1 MEKVKERLFSKEQV
15 RGCILGGAVG
25 DALGYPVEFMSYDQ
39 IRKKYGNRGI
49 TELELDENGV
59 AEISDDTQ
67 MTLFTATGLLFA
79 STRGHTHG
87 VCGDPDSYV
96 RMHYMDWYATQTGG
110 HQGGYGG
117 SWLGWEKR
125 LYARRAPG
133 NTCMAALENLC
144 AGGTVENDSKG
155 CGGVM
160 RVAPAAICNDYCLL
174 PEGVIATM
182 AAKLAGITHKHPLG
196 RLSAAALVMIIRR
209 IVAENCP
216 ANFNCLAG
224 IVQRVATDV
233 LNTRIEYGEDSET
246 YYQSWPQECEK
257 LTALLRMTVNL
268 AFCPDTDEECI
279 RQIGQGWTA
288 DEALAIAVFCVLRH
302 PDSFE
307 DAVIAAVNHDGDSDS
322 TGAICGNI
330 MGVIVGE
337 RGIPRRF
344 LENLE
349 VKDLIDE
356 VADDFYMGCRIA
368 EYGPLEEISQEDARD
383 WELKYICSTSLHRKP
398 SWDAAEFKKEFGYTM
413 ECFRKTHDEKYYQ
426 KIRALRVQV
435 FNNTMS
441 IVKERRYWVPGMAP
455 EELFYYCD
463 SKQPEFYK
471 DKIALPKVGKVEI
484 QNTKFRVVNEDCL
497 DLAIKL
503 QDKKPAVLNM
513 ASRRQPGGGA
523 LTGAGAQEE
532 CIFRRTD
539 LFKYLYQFSEIGVQF
554 GIKQRPEQYP
564 LDRNFGGIY
573 TPNVQVFRKG
583 EKDGYA
589 LTHSTYVDIISV
601 AGMNRPQ
608 LKDNDHV
615 ADYLVEPIKNKMRTI
630 LRIALLHG
638 HTCLVLGALGCGAF
652 RNPPRHV
659 ARMFHEVFEEP
670 EFKGRFSEVYFAIL
684 EDHNSHKAH
693 NPQGNLKPFMEEF
706 AGA

>member
-1 MEKVKERLFSKEQV
+1 MEDAKKRLFSREQV

-25 DALGYPVEFMSYDQ
+25 DALGYPVEFMSYEQ
-39 IRKKYGNRGI
+39 IRMKYGNRGI
-49 TELELDENGV
+49 TEYELDANGV

-87 VCGDPDSYV
+87 VCGDPDDYV
-96 RMHYMDWYATQTGG
+96 RMHYLDWYATQTGG
-110 HQGGYGG
+110 RQGGCGG

-125 LYARRAPG
+125 LYVRRAPG
-133 NTCMAALENLC
+133 NTCMDALEILSR
-144 AGGTVENDSKG
+144 GGTVENSSKG

-160 RVAPAAICNDYCLL
+160 RVAPAAICNDYCFL
-174 PEGVIATM
+174 PEEIIATM
-182 AAKLAGITHKHPLG
+182 AAKLAGITHRHPVG
-196 RLSAAALVMIIRR
+196 RLSAAALAMIIRR
-209 IVAENCP
+209 IVVENCP

-233 LNTRIEYGEDSET
+233 LKTRIEYREDSEA

-257 LTALLRMTVNL
+257 LTALLRQTVEYVHS
-268 AFCPDTDEECI
+268 PDSDEECI
-279 RQIGQGWTA
+279 QEIGGGWTA
-288 DEALAIAVFCVLRH
+288 EEALAIAVFCVLRH
-302 PDSFE
+302 PDNFE
-307 DAVIAAVNHDGDSDS
+307 DAVIAAVNHSGDSDS

-330 MGVIVGE
+330 MGVLVGE
-337 RGIPRRF
+337 RGIPARF
-344 LENLE
+344 LDKLE
-349 VKDLIDE
+349 IKDLIDE
-356 VADDFYMGCRIA
+356 VADDFYIGCRIS
-368 EYGPLEEISQEDARD
+368 EYGPLEKISQEDSMD
-383 WELKYICSTSLHRKP
+383 WELKYIYSTSLHREP
-398 SWDAAEFKKEFGYTM
+398 SWDALGFKKEFDAAM
-413 ECFRKTHDEKYYQ
+413 NSFRNTHDEKYYQ
-426 KIRALRVQV
+426 KIRDLRVKV
-435 FNNTMS
+435 FRNTMS

-455 EELFYYCD
+455 EELYYFSD

-471 DKIALPKVGKVEI
+471 DKIVLLNAGKGATVK
-484 QNTKFRVVNEDCL
+484 TKFFVVNEDCL
-497 DLAIKL
+497 DLALKL
-503 QDKKPAVLNM
+503 HEKKPAVLNM

-523 LTGAGAQEE
+523 LSGAGAQEE

-539 LFKYLYQFSEIGVQF
+539 LFKYLYQFSDTGLQF
-554 GIKQRPEQYP
+554 GIKQRPERYP

-573 TPNVQVFRKG
+573 TPGVQVFRKG
-583 EKDGYA
+583 EKDGYE
-589 LTHSTYVDIISV
+589 LTYPSFVDIISV
-601 AGMNRPQ
+601 AGMNRPE
-608 LKDNDHV
+608 LKDNEHV

-630 LRIALLHG
+630 LRIAILHD

-659 ARMFHEVFEEP
+659 ARMFHEVFNEP

-693 NPQGNLKPFMEEF
+693 NPQGNLKPFLDEF

>member
-25 DALGYPVEFMSYDQ
+25 DALGYPVEFMSYEQ
-39 IRKKYGNRGI
+39 IRMKYGNMGI
-49 TELELDENGV
+49 TEYELDTNGV

-79 STRGHTHG
+79 STRAHTHG
-87 VCGDPDSYV
+87 VCGSPDSYV
-96 RMHYMDWYATQTGG
+96 ISHYIDWLATQTGG
-110 HQGGYGG
+110 SQGGYGG
-117 SWLGWEKR
+117 SWLGWDKR
-125 LYARRAPG
+125 MYVRRAPG
-133 NTCMAALENLC
+133 NTCLSALEDLRR
-144 AGGTVENDSKG
+144 GETVENDSKG

-160 RVAPAAICNDYCLL
+160 RVAPAAIFNDYCRL

-182 AAKLAGITHKHPLG
+182 AAKLAGITHKHPIG

-209 IVAENCP
+209 IVAENCL

-233 LNTRIEYGEDSET
+233 LNTRIEYCEDSET
-246 YYQSWPQECEK
+246 YYQSWPRECEK
-257 LTALLRMTVNL
+257 LTALLRRAVNL
-268 AFCPDTDEECI
+268 ALGHDSDEECI
-279 RQIGQGWTA
+279 RLLGEGWTA
-288 DEALAIAVFCVLRH
+288 EEALAIAVFCVLRH

-344 LENLE
+344 LDKLE

-356 VADDFYMGCRIA
+356 VADDFYIGCRIS
-368 EYGPLEEISQEDARD
+368 EYEPLEKISQEDAMD
-383 WELKYICSTSLHRKP
+383 WELKYIYSTSLHREP
-398 SWDAAEFKKEFGYTM
+398 SWDASGFKKEFDAAM
-413 ECFRKTHDEKYYQ
+413 NSFRNTHDEKYYQ
-426 KIRALRVQV
+426 KIRDLRVKV
-435 FNNTMS
+435 FRNTMS
-441 IVKERRYWVPGMAP
+441 IVKERKYWVPGMAP
-455 EELFYYCD
+455 KELYDFSD
-463 SKQPEFYK
+463 TKQPEFYK
-471 DKIALPKVGKVEI
+471 DKIVLPKTGKGGTVK
-484 QNTKFRVVNEDCL
+484 TKFFVVNEDCL
-497 DLAIKL
+497 DLAQRL
-503 QDKKPAVLNM
+503 YEKKPAVLNM
-513 ASRRQPGGGA
+513 ASRRQPGGGV
-523 LTGAGAQEE
+523 LSGSGAQEE
-532 CIFRRTD
+532 SIFRRTD
-539 LFKYLYQFSEIGVQF
+539 IFKYLYQFSEIGAQF

-573 TPNVQVFRKG
+573 TPGVQVFRKG
-583 EKDGYA
+583 EKDGYE
-589 LTHSTYVDIISV
+589 LTWPSFVDFISV
-601 AGMNRPQ
+601 AGMNRPE
-608 LKDNDHV
+608 LKDSEHV

-630 LRIALLHG
+630 LRIALLHD

-670 EFKGRFSEVYFAIL
+670 EFKGRFTEVYFAIL
-684 EDHNSHKAH
+684 EDHNSHNSH
-693 NPQGNLKPFMEEF
+693 NPQGNLRPFIEEF
-706 AGA
+706 DNN

>member
-1 MEKVKERLFSKEQV
+1 MTGKNRLFSIDQV

-39 IRKKYGNRGI
+39 IRHKYGNRGI

-87 VCGDPDSYV
+87 ACGNPDDYV
-96 RMHYMDWYATQTGG
+96 IMHYLDWLATQTGG
-110 HQGGYGG
+110 HQGGFGG
-117 SWLGWEKR
+117 SWLGWER
-125 LYARRAPG
+125 RMYVRRAPG
-133 NTCMAALENLC
+133 NTCMDALEILRQ
-144 AGGTVENDSKG
+144 GGTVENNSRG

-160 RVAPAAICNDYCLL
+160 RVAPVAICNDFSHH
-174 PEGVIATM
+174 PERIIATM
-182 AAKLAGITHKHPLG
+182 AAKIAGITHKHPLG
-196 RLSAAALVMIIRR
+196 MLSAAALVMVIRR
-209 IVAENCP
+209 IILENCP

-224 IVQRVATDV
+224 VVQRVATDV
-233 LNTRIEYGEDSET
+233 LNTKLEYLENSET
-246 YYQSWPQECEK
+246 YYQKWPSECEK
-257 LTALLRMTVNL
+257 LTAILNRAVDY
-268 AFCPDTDEECI
+268 AFRPDSDEECI
-279 RQIGQGWTA
+279 RQLGQGWTA
-288 DEALAIAVFCVLRH
+288 EEALAIAVFCVLRH

-307 DAVIAAVNHDGDSDS
+307 DAVTAAVNHDGDSDS

-344 LENLE
+344 LEKLE

-356 VADDFYMGCRIA
+356 VADDFYIGCRIS
-368 EYGPLEEISQEDARD
+368 EWGPIEDISPNDALN
-383 WELKYICSTSLHRKP
+383 WELKYVFSSSLHREP
-398 SWDAAEFKKEFGYTM
+398 SWDAAQFKKEFDSAMNSFT
-413 ECFRKTHDEKYYQ
+413 KTHDESYYK
-426 KIRALRVQV
+426 KIRDLRVQV
-435 FNNTMS
+435 FKNTMA
-441 IVKERRYWVPGMAP
+441 IVKERRYWAPGMVP
-455 EELFYYCD
+455 EELHYYSD
-463 SKQPEFYK
+463 SKQSEFFK
-471 DKIALPKVGKVEI
+471 DKIILPTASKAGKKK
-484 QNTKFRVVNEDCL
+484 TKFFVVNEDCL
-497 DLAIKL
+497 DLALKL
-503 QDKKPAVLNM
+503 YNKKPAVLNM
-513 ASRRQPGGGA
+513 ASRRQPGGGT

-539 LFKYLYQFSEIGVQF
+539 LFKYLYQFSEIGAQF

-573 TPNVQVFRKG
+573 SPRVHVFRKG
-583 EKDGYA
+583 EKDGYE
-589 LTHSTYVDIISV
+589 LTYPSYVDIISV
-601 AGMNRPQ
+601 AGMNRPE
-608 LKDNDHV
+608 LKDSEHV

-630 LRIALLHG
+630 LRIAVLHE

-652 RNPPRHV
+652 KNPPCHI
-659 ARMFHEVFEEP
+659 AKMFHEVFDET

-693 NPQGNLKPFMEEF
+693 NPHGNLKPFEDEF
-706 AGA
+706 SNI